1 MQFLTA
7 HPGMYA
13 EGLRNG
19 EHGWELVVLWRCDA
33 ASGTVAPITTVD
45 LQCMHDP
52 TTELDPAVRTGK
64 FAIFR
69 DLPANANLIA

>member
-19 EHGWELVVLWRCDA
+19 EHGWELVVLWRCEET
-33 ASGTVAPITTVD
+33 GLVAPITTVD
-45 LQCMHDP
+45 LQRMHDP
-52 TTELDPAVRTGK
+52 TTKLDGAVRTGR

-69 DLPANANLIA
+69 DLPTNANLIA